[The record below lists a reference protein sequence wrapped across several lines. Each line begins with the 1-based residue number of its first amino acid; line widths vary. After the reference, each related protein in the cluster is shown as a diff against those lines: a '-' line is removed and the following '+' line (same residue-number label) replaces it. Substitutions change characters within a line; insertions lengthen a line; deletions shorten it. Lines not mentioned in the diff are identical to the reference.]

1 MPPSKKSKKRSA
13 EEAAEYA
20 AKDEK
25 EKMKDRQK
33 RKTNVDSQR
42 LVDSIKG
49 LNILV
54 LYGTKDEYPECVLE
68 NSDSQIGKSVK
79 RWIKNSVG
87 HQQCLFKMHNFDKKG
102 DFVHEVK
109 ETERLHYK
117 LDLSYG
123 NLNAKAGIKVAEFE
137 AAPAEFLADPR
148 IFRPEWIP
156 DFPKG
161 KLFMIRKREVEMRIW
176 IGGRRSFYQF
186 ILSTKQLHVLPP
198 TS

>member
-54 LYGTKDEYPECVLE
+54 LYDTKDEYPECVLVL
-68 NSDSQIGKSVK
+68 SP
-79 RWIKNSVG
+79 
-87 HQQCLFKMHNFDKKG
+87 
-102 DFVHEVK
+102 
-109 ETERLHYK
+109 
-117 LDLSYG
+117 LD
-123 NLNAKAGIKVAEFE
+123 
-137 AAPAEFLADPR
+137 
-148 IFRPEWIP
+148 
-156 DFPKG
+156 
-161 KLFMIRKREVEMRIW
+161 
-176 IGGRRSFYQF
+176 
-186 ILSTKQLHVLPP
+186 
-198 TS
+198 